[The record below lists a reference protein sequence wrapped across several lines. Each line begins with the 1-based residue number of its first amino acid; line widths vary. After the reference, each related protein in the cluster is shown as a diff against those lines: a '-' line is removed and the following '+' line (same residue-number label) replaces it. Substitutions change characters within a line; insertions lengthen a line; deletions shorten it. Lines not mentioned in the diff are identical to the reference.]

1 MELNNVTCKK
11 VIVSNETLGNHL
23 RLYSVRPYYHY
34 DENNVRTDIIDGYS
48 YSVICPTLENNF
60 LGVKIPGKQL
70 LFDDSYDHL
79 VQFNNLRVG
88 IYASIF
94 VGGYPEN
101 KYAVWDNSIQEGV
114 ADSLRE
120 YLETA

>member
-11 VIVSNETLGNHL
+11 IIVANESLGKHL

-34 DENNVRTDIIDGYS
+34 EGNIRTDKIDGYS
-48 YSVICPTLENNF
+48 YSVICPLLENQF

-79 VQFNNLRVG
+79 VQFDNLRVG
-88 IYASIF
+88 IYPRFAHGENRILSI
-94 VGGYPEN
+94 N
-101 KYAVWDNSIQEGV
+101 LKATADGV
-114 ADSLRE
+114 AVCDK
-120 YLETA
+120 

>member
-11 VIVSNETLGNHL
+11 VIVSNETLGSERL

-34 DENNVRTDIIDGYS
+34 DENNFRTDIIDGYT
-48 YSVICPTLENNF
+48 YSVICPKLENNF

-79 VQFNNLRVG
+79 VQFHNLRVG
-88 IYASIF
+88 IYPRFARGENRILSI
-94 VGGYPEN
+94 N
-101 KYAVWDNSIQEGV
+101 LKAAADGV
-114 ADSLRE
+114 AVCDK
-120 YLETA
+120 

>member
-11 VIVSNETLGNHL
+11 VIVSNETLGKHL

-34 DENNVRTDIIDGYS
+34 DEHNVRTDIIDGYS
-48 YSVICPTLENNF
+48 YSVICPTLGNNF

-79 VQFNNLRVG
+79 VQFDNLRVG
-88 IYASIF
+88 IYPRFARGENRILSI
-94 VGGYPEN
+94 N
-101 KYAVWDNSIQEGV
+101 LKAAADGV
-114 ADSLRE
+114 AVCDK
-120 YLETA
+120 